1 MFDDERDVADALA
14 TADTALVDALRAG
27 DAETALAWA
36 RTRNELL
43 ERLAARALAGV
54 ESARAL
60 LLGARAA
67 NDELERPARA
77 ERDRVVQELGLVQAQ
92 RRLQERVRHVDR
104 EEPRFVSRL
113 A

>member
-1 MFDDERDVADALA
+1 
-14 TADTALVDALRAG
+14 
-27 DAETALAWA
+27 
-36 RTRNELL
+36 
-43 ERLAARALAGV
+43 
-54 ESARAL
+54 L